1 MQWYPIGLLNSFD
14 YLCGKIPLSM
24 NIPRGKTREEIK
36 IREKI
41 IKDFYAKWIAKNPS
55 KSVWNESLK
64 ANIKVKFISIN
75 ETYEHAARSYES
87 TLAVLRLTKILS
99 KAVFVSRDTKKS
111 NDKNQKSFSHICI
124 MKYENVKL
132 VVGHQ
137 KSKDEYVQYSITSSN
152 TNKTDK
158 K

>member
-1 MQWYPIGLLNSFD
+1 ME
-14 YLCGKIPLSM
+14 IPK
-24 NIPRGKTREEIK
+24 GKTREEIK

-41 IKDFYAKWIAKNPS
+41 IKDFYARWIANNPS

-87 TLAVLRLTKILS
+87 TLAVLRLTEILS
-99 KAVFVSRDTKKS
+99 NAEFISRDSKKT

-124 MKYENVKL
+124 MRYENVKL
-132 VVGHQ
+132 VVGYQ

-152 TNKTDK
+152 TNKADK

>member
-14 YLCGKIPLSM
+14 YLCGKIPLPM
-24 NIPRGKTREEIK
+24 EIPRGKTREEIK

-41 IKDFYAKWIAKNPS
+41 IKDFYVRWIANNPS

-64 ANIKVKFISIN
+64 ATIKVKFISIN

-87 TLAVLRLTKILS
+87 TLAVLRLTEILS
-99 KAVFVSRDTKKS
+99 NAVFVSRDTKKT

-124 MKYENVKL
+124 MRYENVKL
-132 VVGHQ
+132 VVGYQ

-152 TNKTDK
+152 TNKADK

>member
-1 MQWYPIGLLNSFD
+1 MD
-14 YLCGKIPLSM
+14 
-24 NIPRGKTREEIK
+24 IPRGKTREEIK

-41 IKDFYAKWIAKNPS
+41 IKDFYARWIANNPS

-87 TLAVLRLTKILS
+87 TLAVLRLTEILS
-99 KAVFVSRDTKKS
+99 NAVFISRDTKKT
-111 NDKNQKSFSHICI
+111 NDKNQKSFSHLCI
-124 MKYENVKL
+124 MRYENVKL
-132 VVGHQ
+132 VVGYQ

-152 TNKTDK
+152 AYKADK

>member
-1 MQWYPIGLLNSFD
+1 ME
-14 YLCGKIPLSM
+14 IPK
-24 NIPRGKTREEIK
+24 GKTREEIK

-41 IKDFYAKWIAKNPS
+41 IKDFYARWIANNPS
-55 KSVWNESLK
+55 KSVWNEFLK

-87 TLAVLRLTKILS
+87 TLAVLRLTEILS
-99 KAVFVSRDTKKS
+99 NAVFVSRDTKKT

-124 MKYENVKL
+124 MRYENVKL
-132 VVGHQ
+132 VVGYQ

-152 TNKTDK
+152 TNKADK